1 MSDSLPVGVRTISAP
16 DDPRTQ
22 PQKRSIRFTEEN
34 RTRAISARRRKG
46 KATVPHPT
54 TRETP
59 YSDDEWQFILAI
71 REYKERVGN
80 KFPSYSEVF
89 GVVKSLGYVQVPHGY
104 KLVEIESEA
113 STGGHTKPESQVT
126 GRAGHLRLVTL
137 E

>member
-22 PQKRSIRFTEEN
+22 PRRNIRFTEEN
-34 RTRAISARRRKG
+34 RARAISARRRKG
-46 KATVPHPT
+46 TATVPHAA

-59 YSDDEWQFILAI
+59 YSDDEWQFILAM
-71 REYKERVGN
+71 REYQESVGN

-104 KLVEIESEA
+104 KLVEIEPKA
-113 STGGHTKPESQVT
+113 STDGHTKPESQVA
-126 GRAGHLRLVTL
+126 GHAGHLRLATIK
-137 E
+137 